1 MRRREFI
8 TLVGGAAAAWPL
20 AARAQQPAMP
30 VIGYL
35 SSMSPETRL
44 DSSPAAFR
52 KGLGEIG
59 YLEGRNVSIEYR
71 YARNENDRLP
81 ALAADLVRRRVAVI
95 ATFSAVPALA
105 AKAATTTIP
114 IVFGIP
120 GDPVK
125 LGLVASLNRPGGNV
139 TGVSVLNGELAGKQL
154 GLLHELL
161 PGAARFAVLI
171 NPNSPDAESV
181 IADLHAAASA
191 IGRQIDVLYAGSSR
205 DIDRAF
211 ASLVESRA
219 DALLISAD
227 PLFGNRKVQLAT
239 LAARHTVP
247 AISGDPTLAE
257 VGSLMTYGS
266 SNADRFRTIGI
277 YTGRILKGEK
287 PADLPVLQSTKFEL
301 VINLQTA
308 RALGIEVPP
317 ALLAIADEVIE

>member
-1 MRRREFI
+1 
-8 TLVGGAAAAWPL
+8 
-20 AARAQQPAMP
+20 
-30 VIGYL
+30 
-35 SSMSPETRL
+35 
-44 DSSPAAFR
+44 
-52 KGLGEIG
+52 
-59 YLEGRNVSIEYR
+59 
-71 YARNENDRLP
+71 
-81 ALAADLVRRRVAVI
+81 
-95 ATFSAVPALA
+95 
-105 AKAATTTIP
+105 
-114 IVFGIP
+114 
-120 GDPVK
+120 
-125 LGLVASLNRPGGNV
+125 
-139 TGVSVLNGELAGKQL
+139 
-154 GLLHELL
+154 
-161 PGAARFAVLI
+161 
-171 NPNSPDAESV
+171 V

-257 VGSLMTYGS
+257 VGLLMTYGS